1 MSCLPIEQ
9 QANQSLQ
16 HQTVPKKREFMNISK
31 IPKTKKF
38 YEEYDFLSS
47 FNIHEALKPKHRLSS
62 EFVFTPSLNAD
73 IQLTPEV
80 FTLFV
85 SAQLLHQDKEI
96 SGMGYTQ
103 NGILQWAAFGEVG
116 EGQYVVS
123 EAEKTA
129 LILKE
134 CVQQTGNAP
143 NTQIHTHPNMSA
155 FWSSTDLNAQYQ
167 MLDALQET
175 TKERFD
181 IYFIVYSICRSGYGI
196 LYALTRRVL
205 FEQNMFYYNDGK
217 LSILDYVFPS
227 KETEKQNTPQA
238 PEPAYSHSD
247 YKTTPITYTP
257 SSVPVTKPTQKQ
269 QVKSYAPSKSKSEY
283 EKAKDAL
290 QNGKSPEQFF
300 PFFAALAAALEL
312 HANAKITSKPPAEI
326 QQKIDTAKHID
337 DLPDKNIKINEI
349 MRYVAAIQSTPN
361 TLWKITRL
369 SDIVRALDLYFDDD
383 PLSARKY
390 IEEKY
395 LDLQF
400 CESVSSET
408 ISEIFPERTNFLM
421 YGTAPDLAQAF
432 LKTEKR
438 ESMLWLKFQLK
449 AADGWFQYQVYDLLQ
464 EKPILQNFLFSDS
477 LSGIPSIDHY
487 LNTIVEAQT
496 LENVRIVLQTMT
508 IAEIIELSKHT
519 DRHPNIKQLFQK
531 VQTTV
536 GPCLYGYVLYES
548 GNPIAEKRLFQ
559 QKEKNYVYNPNV
571 R

>member
-1 MSCLPIEQ
+1 
-9 QANQSLQ
+9 
-16 HQTVPKKREFMNISK
+16 MNISK
-31 IPKTKKF
+31 IPKTKNF
-38 YEEYDFLSS
+38 YEEYPFLSLS
-47 FNIHEALKPKHRLSS
+47 NIHEVLRSQHPSRS

-85 SAQLLHQDKEI
+85 SAQLLHRDKEI
-96 SGMGYTQ
+96 SGMGYTK
-103 NGILQWAAFGEVG
+103 NGVLQWAAFGEVG

-134 CVQQTGNAP
+134 CVQQTGNTP

-155 FWSSTDLNAQYQ
+155 FWSSTDLDAQYQ
-167 MLDALQET
+167 MLDALRET
-175 TKERFD
+175 TKESFD
-181 IYFIVYSICRSGYGI
+181 IYFVVYSVCRSGYGI

-205 FEQNMFYYNDGK
+205 FEQNVFYYNDGK
-217 LSILDYVFPS
+217 LSILNYVFPS
-227 KETEKQNTPQA
+227 KETEEQNTPQA
-238 PEPAYSHSD
+238 PAPAYRHSD
-247 YKTTPITYTP
+247 FKTTPITYTP
-257 SSVPVTKPTQKQ
+257 PSGQTTKPTTKPTQNT
-269 QVKSYAPSKSKSEY
+269 PPRGKSEY
-283 EKAKDAL
+283 EKAKAAL
-290 QNGKSPEQFF
+290 QNAKSTQQLF

-312 HANAKITSKPPAEI
+312 HANAKITSKPPTEI
-326 QQKIDTAKHID
+326 QQKIDTARHID
-337 DLPDKNIKINEI
+337 GLPDKNIKINEI
-349 MRYVAAIQSTPN
+349 MQYVAAIQSTPN

-369 SDIVRALDLYFDDD
+369 SDVVRALDLYFDDD
-383 PLSARKY
+383 PSSARKY

-400 CESVSSET
+400 CESVSAET
-408 ISEIFPERTNFLM
+408 ISEIFPERTNFLL

-432 LKTEKR
+432 IKTEKR

-464 EKPILQNFLFSDS
+464 EMPIIQNFLFSDNQ
-477 LSGIPSIDHY
+477 LSVPSVGYY
-487 LNTIVEAQT
+487 LNAIVEA
-496 LENVRIVLQTMT
+496 ESVEDIRIILQTMT
-508 IAEIIELSKHT
+508 IAEIIELAKHT

-531 VQTTV
+531 VQTAV
-536 GPCLYGYVLYES
+536 GPCLYGYILYES

-559 QKEKNYVYNPNV
+559 QKGENHVHNPNI

>member
-1 MSCLPIEQ
+1 
-9 QANQSLQ
+9 
-16 HQTVPKKREFMNISK
+16 MNISK

-38 YEEYDFLSS
+38 YKEYDFLSLS
-47 FNIHEALKPKHRLSS
+47 NIDEALKPQHRLSS

-73 IQLTPEV
+73 IRLTPEV

-85 SAQLLHQDKEI
+85 SAQLLYQDKEI

-103 NGILQWAAFGEVG
+103 NGVLQWAAFGEVG

-155 FWSSTDLNAQYQ
+155 FWSSTDLDAQYQ
-167 MLDALQET
+167 MLDALRET

-181 IYFIVYSICRSGYGI
+181 IYFIVYSVCRSGYGI
-196 LYALTRRVL
+196 QYALTRRVL
-205 FEQNMFYYNDGK
+205 YENGAFYYNDGK
-217 LSILDYVFPS
+217 LSVLDYVFPS
-227 KETEKQNTPQA
+227 KETEKQNTPLA
-238 PEPAYSHSD
+238 PEPAYCRFDS
-247 YKTTPITYTP
+247 KTTPITYTP
-257 SSVPVTKPTQKQ
+257 SSVSSVQTTKPTQT
-269 QVKSYAPSKSKSEY
+269 KSYTPSKVKSEY
-283 EKAKDAL
+283 EKAKTAL
-290 QNGKSPEQFF
+290 QSAKSTEQLF
-300 PFFAALAAALEL
+300 PFFAALAAALEFC
-312 HANAKITSKPPAEI
+312 ANAKITSKPPTEI
-326 QQKIDTAKHID
+326 QQKIDTARHID
-337 DLPDKNIKINEI
+337 DLPDKNVKINEI
-349 MRYVAAIQSTPN
+349 MQYVAAIQNTPN

-383 PLSARKY
+383 PSSARKY

-432 LKTEKR
+432 AKTEKR

-449 AADGWFQYQVYDLLQ
+449 AADGWFQYQVYDLLH
-464 EKPILQNFLFSDS
+464 EKPTIQSFLFSDN
-477 LSGIPSIDHY
+477 LSGVPSINHY
-487 LNTIVEAQT
+487 LNTIVEA
-496 LENVRIVLQTMT
+496 ESVEDIRVILQTMT
-508 IAEIIELSKHT
+508 IAEIVELSKCM

-531 VQTTV
+531 VQTAV

-559 QKEKNYVYNPNV
+559 QIQQKGENYVYNPNI